1 MSRRKYGSLANMPKD
16 ECAPTAGVGYS
27 QHVKLIHYLLQEYG
41 SFEFIL
47 DMADSSI
54 NFLNKIFRKNKRL
67 QTILTLLKYGIPAVV
82 ILSEFVA
89 KIKRFYIIKSGKNNV
104 SNESVEKV
112 RELFGLKDDKVNI
125 DNYPFI
131 VGSEVTQWLLQR
143 PKTKHFK
150 ILGYHQYDNLQHLSD
165 TYKEDDSTIIT
176 VMEMDG
182 VKFAWLVRMYR
193 STEEDLY
200 VRLSDV
206 YTTMDNISK
215 INTLKGLVYKEFIQ
229 HFNITDNVLL
239 MSSSGL
245 MTYPRQEIVESPKQ
259 FNIKKFSTEIRKILK
274 RKKKRGFVFVGVP
287 GTGKS
292 TIIHC
297 LESVITEYPIVYL
310 SSNCF
315 SGPSMVKETFNTLR
329 YIQPCI
335 AIIEDLDSC
344 ELKDKRQALGEFLE
358 QIDDVDNSLNLVIL
372 ATVND
377 TSLVHYSL
385 INRPGRFD
393 EVIMVKTPQDIEEVY
408 GIMKCRYDK
417 NKKVDPD
424 ITKKFMSFGEINHVF
439 LQDVIDKKFTQAD
452 VCEIIEKAL
461 LIDNVITNETFN
473 ESLKSLEE
481 SKRALKECNFGGG
494 DPFKYTKDEED
505 EVELEYGYGQASSQH
520 VYPANRTIGGL

>member
-1 MSRRKYGSLANMPKD
+1 MSRRKYGSLVNTPKED
-16 ECAPTAGVGYS
+16 CAPSASYS
-27 QHVKLIHYLLQEYG
+27 QHVKLLQYLLQEYG
-41 SFEFIL
+41 SFEFVL

-54 NFLNKIFRKNKRL
+54 DFLKKIFKKNKRL
-67 QTILTLLKYGIPAVV
+67 QTTLTLLKYGIPAAV
-82 ILSEFVA
+82 IISEFIA
-89 KIKRFYIIKSGKNNV
+89 KIKRFYFIKSGKNNV

-112 RELFGLKDDKVNI
+112 KELFGLKDEKVNI

-143 PKTKHFK
+143 PKTKNFK

-165 TYKEDDSTIIT
+165 TYKEDDSTVIT

-182 VKFAWLVRMYR
+182 AKFAWLVRMYR

-200 VRLSDV
+200 VRISDV

-215 INTLKGLVYKEFIQ
+215 ISVLKGLVYKEFIH
-229 HFNITDNVLL
+229 HFNIEDNVLL
-239 MSSSGL
+239 LSGAGL
-245 MTYPRQEIVESPKQ
+245 QTYPRQEIVESPKQ
-259 FNIKKFSTEIRKILK
+259 FNIKKFSAEIRKILK
-274 RKKKRGFVFVGVP
+274 RKKKRGFVFVGIP

-297 LESVITEYPIVYL
+297 LESVISEYPIVYL

-315 SGPSMVKETFNTLR
+315 SGAGMVKETFNTLR

-358 QIDDVDNSLNLVIL
+358 QIDDVDNSLNLILL

-408 GIMKCRYDK
+408 AIMKCRYNK
-417 NKKVDPD
+417 NKKVDPE
-424 ITKKFMSFGEINHVF
+424 ITKDFMSFEEINHIF
-439 LQDVIDKKFTQAD
+439 LSDIIDKKFTQAD
-452 VCEIIEKAL
+452 ICEIIEKAL
-461 LIDNVITNETFN
+461 LLDNSISNETFN
-473 ESLKSLEE
+473 ESIKSLEE
-481 SKRALKECNFGGG
+481 SKRALRECNFGGG
-494 DPFKYTKDEED
+494 DPFNYTDDDHDDHDDNVTKAIEPQ
-505 EVELEYGYGQASSQH
+505 YGVPGRRSYTHG
-520 VYPANRTIGGL
+520 